1 MPVAFLSAEQ
11 ERRYGRYAGEPTPAQ
26 LARSCHLDD
35 ADRQLLADRRGD
47 HNRLGF
53 AVQLGTVR
61 FLGTFLADP
70 MDVPPGV
77 VAHLAAQLGLA
88 DPPALTRYHAGES
101 RWDHTRELRQRYGYR
116 DFTDQPEHFRL
127 VRWLYARAWT
137 GAERPSVLFDLA
149 TARLVERKVL
159 LPGVTTLAR
168 LVAAVR
174 DRAAARLWHRL
185 AAAPDADRRARL
197 EALLVVPEGARQTPL
212 DRLRRAPRRVSAA
225 ALVDALKRLAEV
237 RALRVG
243 ARDLAGV
250 PPGRVHDLARQA
262 AAVRAQALA
271 RMPEAR
277 RVATLLACARA
288 LEVTAQ
294 DDALDLLDVL
304 LADLARGAARTG
316 QRARLRTLRDLDAA
330 ALRLGE
336 ACTFRLDPRHRDPEL
351 REVIFARVPP
361 EDLAEAVAVVVAL
374 TRPPGEDYQRELVE
388 RYPTVRRFLP
398 TLLRTI
404 TFAGTAAARPV
415 LDALAFLGDLERQRT
430 PALADA
436 PLAVVPP
443 AWRRRVVGPEH
454 TIDRP
459 AYTLCTLEQLRE
471 NLRRRD
477 LFVTPSA
484 RWGDPRAKLLAG
496 ATWVTVRPQV
506 LRTLG
511 RTADPQAELAAL
523 GTQLDDA
530 YRQVAAR
537 LPANAAVR
545 IERVGRRDQPV
556 LTGLDKLAEPPS
568 LVALRERVAAL
579 LPRVDLPELL
589 LEVQAWT
596 GFADAFTHLSAGRA
610 RAADLATSVCAVLLA
625 EACNVGLGPLI
636 RADTPALT
644 RSRLAWIQQHSI
656 RAETLVAANARLVD
670 YQADVP
676 LARAWGGGEVA
687 SADGL
692 RFVVPLRTRNAGPN
706 PKYFGIGRGVT
717 YDNCT
722 SDQFTG
728 CHGIVIPGTLRDSLS
743 ILDGLLEQQTS
754 LRPGELMA
762 DTAGYSDIVF
772 GLFWLLGDQF
782 SPRLADLGDSR
793 FWRRDPQAHYGAL
806 DGVARHRANAALI
819 AAHWED
825 LLRVAG
831 SLQLGTVSASE
842 LMRALGAAGR
852 PTGLAR
858 AIGELGRLPKTLHL
872 LAFIDD
878 ETYRRRI
885 LTQRNRGERRHSLA
899 RAIFHGQKG
908 ERRQR
913 YREGQEDQLGAL
925 GLVVNAL
932 VLWTTRY
939 TDLALAQLRRV
950 GVAVRD
956 EDVAR
961 LSPLARE
968 HINVHGRYT
977 FALAEPLARG
987 ALRPLHDPAL
997 DGALEG

>member
-1 MPVAFLSAEQ
+1 M
-11 ERRYGRYAGEPTPAQ
+11 
-26 LARSCHLDD
+26 
-35 ADRQLLADRRGD
+35 
-47 HNRLGF
+47 
-53 AVQLGTVR
+53 
-61 FLGTFLADP
+61 
-70 MDVPPGV
+70 
-77 VAHLAAQLGLA
+77 
-88 DPPALTRYHAGES
+88 
-101 RWDHTRELRQRYGYR
+101 
-116 DFTDQPEHFRL
+116 
-127 VRWLYARAWT
+127 
-137 GAERPSVLFDLA
+137 
-149 TARLVERKVL
+149 
-159 LPGVTTLAR
+159 
-168 LVAAVR
+168 
-174 DRAAARLWHRL
+174 
-185 AAAPDADRRARL
+185 
-197 EALLVVPEGARQTPL
+197 
-212 DRLRRAPRRVSAA
+212 
-225 ALVDALKRLAEV
+225 
-237 RALRVG
+237 RALGVG
-243 ARDLAGV
+243 ALDLAGV

-288 LEVTAQ
+288 LEVAAQ
-294 DDALDLLDVL
+294 DDALDLLDAL

-336 ACTFRLDPRHRDPEL
+336 ACALLLDPRHRDPEV

-361 EDLAEAVAVVVAL
+361 EDLAEAVAVVAAL

-404 TFAGTAAARPV
+404 TFAGTADARPV

-430 PALADA
+430 PELADA
-436 PLAVVPP
+436 PLAVVTP
-443 AWRRRVVGPEH
+443 AWRRRVVRPGH
-454 TIDRP
+454 AIDRP
-459 AYTLCTLEQLRE
+459 AYTLCALEQLRE
-471 NLRRRD
+471 GLRRRD

-496 ATWVTVRPQV
+496 TAWATVRPQV

-511 RTADPQAELAAL
+511 RAADPRAELAAL
-523 GTQLDDA
+523 GTRLDDA

-545 IERVGRRDQPV
+545 IERVGGRDRPV
-556 LTGLDKLAEPPS
+556 LTGLDKLAEPAS

-596 GFADAFTHLSAGRA
+596 GFAGAFTHLSEGRA

-644 RSRLAWIQQHSI
+644 RGRLAWVQQNYI

-670 YQADVP
+670 YQAGVP

-692 RFVVPLRTRNAGPN
+692 RFVVPIRTLNAGPN

-717 YDNCT
+717 YYNFT
-722 SDQFTG
+722 ADQFTG
-728 CHGIVIPGTLRDSLS
+728 FHGIVIPGTLRDSLY
-743 ILDGLLEQQTS
+743 ILDGLLEQQTT
-754 LRPGELMA
+754 LRPVELMA

-772 GLFWLLGDQF
+772 GLFWLLGYQF

-793 FWRRDPQAHYGAL
+793 FWRLDPRANYGAL
-806 DGVARHRANAALI
+806 DGVARHRVNADLI

-842 LMRALGAAGR
+842 LLRALGAGGR

-878 ETYRRRI
+878 ETYRRRTPRHI
-885 LTQRNRGERRHSLA
+885 IGDTGVQYAWQEIAACTTSRNGSGRRSPEELVREERALHRVSTAVSLA
-899 RAIFHGQKG
+899 RSIGRGAQGLQPLRIIEWEEERLRGA
-908 ERRQR
+908 ERR
-913 YREGQEDQLGAL
+913 REGPQQRDGLEEALARRVRDLELREGFVAVLDRELRPIEPQTHHPARQAAFPIDFPVPEARIPASVEDPSEAQGMEDTVEFGLGDGACDHAVQHGSGGTSPVLAVAVRPVRLAVEVVHPLLVDAQQVLPAHCPGEPVVGHPHLGTEVGLDEVLPGLSPGDLRLADAERRVNAL
-925 GLVVNAL
+925 GL
-932 VLWTTRY
+932 
-939 TDLALAQLRRV
+939 
-950 GVAVRD
+950 GS
-956 EDVAR
+956 E
-961 LSPLARE
+961 E
-968 HINVHGRYT
+968 
-977 FALAEPLARG
+977 
-987 ALRPLHDPAL
+987 DPAAVGHQRFRRPVL
-997 DGALEG
+997 ADRGIQR